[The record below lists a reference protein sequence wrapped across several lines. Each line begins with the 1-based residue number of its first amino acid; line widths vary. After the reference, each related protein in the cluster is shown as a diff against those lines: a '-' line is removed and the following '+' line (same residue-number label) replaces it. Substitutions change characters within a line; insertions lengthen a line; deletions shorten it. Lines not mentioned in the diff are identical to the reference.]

1 MIMEMSIIIISNQ
14 EGVNQMDVPLIIA
27 YITVGYLFVTLT
39 LLSLLSMHT
48 FPKDKRVGKSRKD
61 LRIFKE
67 NEGYRKAA

>member
-1 MIMEMSIIIISNQ
+1 
-14 EGVNQMDVPLIIA
+14 MDIPLIIA